1 MVPDMTD
8 AYIERLDKETEE
20 VLGKETASFLEQN
33 ITYFKNHLNEFM
45 YLESPAF
52 EQIGVDAVSFEV
64 DDVFRTYSILLGLK
78 LQKKYQPSI
87 KEFLNANLR
96 GEDAKVSLMF
106 NGDDGLWDLNLSL
119 DHVEGFHEDMTI
131 GEAYQ
136 VVYQLISE
144 LVGSVKSN

>member
-1 MVPDMTD
+1 MVPDFND

-20 VLGKETASFLEQN
+20 VLGKETASFLEQH

-52 EQIGVDAVSFEV
+52 EQKNVDAVSFEV
-64 DDVFRTYSILLGLK
+64 DDVFRTYTVLLGLK
-78 LQKKYQPSI
+78 LQKKYQPTI

-96 GEDAKVSLMF
+96 GEDAQVSLMF

-119 DHVEGFHEDMTI
+119 DHVEGFREEMTI

-136 VVYQLISE
+136 LVYDLIAK
-144 LVGSVKSN
+144 LVGSIK